1 LDHRRRNGSI
11 SLRVRCI
18 KLCPT
23 LHVGWLAVFRAIRPA
38 LGIIVSGQLGF
49 VNAAN
54 QNAEQPAPPKSPHRA
69 PFAPVGGSEY
79 AVPMRGVETQKR
91 TPYAFGRT
99 IRQPGWASAKTS
111 AARSD
116 YFLCAGKKAQREH
129 ESPPRLV
136 LPSGRS
142 RPGGSGH
149 RRRPRRLPGSPG
161 PFSGSPFRF
170 AFGRKSKSLFA
181 LPTKARNA
189 WPDARWTGSNARPD
203 AT

>member
-129 ESPPRLV
+129 ESPPRFSPSLGTLSPWGKWTPQTAPAPPRLTGAV
-136 LPSGRS
+136 LG
-142 RPGGSGH
+142 
-149 RRRPRRLPGSPG
+149 
-161 PFSGSPFRF
+161 F
-170 AFGRKSKSLFA
+170 AFSVCF
-181 LPTKARNA
+181 
-189 WPDARWTGSNARPD
+189 WTQV
-203 AT
+203 